1 MYLFR
6 TPFAESLLQSFISAN
21 RGYRICWGCTSC
33 VIGEIDRI
41 YGVVHSV
48 DYIEHICK
56 GSDTVERSDCKD
68 TYWILVVD
76 DDASNLKIA
85 NHILSGEGMKVS
97 LAKSGK
103 EAIEFLEENHPDLI
117 LLDIHMPEMDGFEVM
132 SVIQKNPNSEKI
144 PVIFLTA
151 DDDCQVETKGLSL
164 GAVDFV
170 KKPFVPKVLLLRV
183 RHSVE
188 LFRLQADL
196 TGEVERKTQEIVLQ
210 NEKLERITMQIVK
223 TLSGVIEA
231 KDKYTNGHS
240 TRVAEYSMEIAKRAG
255 CTRDMQK
262 DVYFMGLLHDIGK
275 VGIPDAIVCKP
286 DRLDDDEYA
295 IIKEHPVVGS
305 SILKNITDFPRLV
318 IGARWHHERY
328 DGTGYPDGIK
338 GEKIPVEAR
347 IIAVADAYDA
357 MTSKRSYRDGLPQ
370 GKVTEELK
378 RARGTQL
385 DPVFT
390 DIMLA
395 MIEEDTEYRLREK

>member
-1 MYLFR
+1 M
-6 TPFAESLLQSFISAN
+6 
-21 RGYRICWGCTSC
+21 
-33 VIGEIDRI
+33 
-41 YGVVHSV
+41 
-48 DYIEHICK
+48 
-56 GSDTVERSDCKD
+56 ERSDCKD

-76 DDASNLKIA
+76 DDASNLKMA
-85 NHILSGEGMKVS
+85 NHILSGEGMRVS

-103 EAIEFLEENHPDLI
+103 EAIEFLDTNHPDLI

-132 SVIQKNPNSEKI
+132 SVIRKNPNSEKI

-151 DDDCQVETKGLSL
+151 DDDFLVETKGLSL

-262 DVYFMGLLHDIGK
+262 DVYIMGLLHDIGK

-295 IIKEHPVVGS
+295 IIKEHPVVGTA
-305 SILKNITDFPRLV
+305 ILNNITDFPQLV

-338 GEKIPVEAR
+338 GDKIPVEAR

-370 GKVTEELK
+370 EKVTEELK
-378 RARGTQL
+378 KARGTQL